1 MSNKTAVM
9 SFKSK
14 INNYAKTHNISAQ
27 AVLQNYLF
35 ERFLERL
42 SISEY
47 QNKFILKG
55 GMLIS
60 NMVGLAV
67 RTTMDMDITIR
78 NMQLEEQQILNALK
92 NISNINLDDEVS
104 FSDFSFTPIRK
115 DDIYGGYCIK
125 FTAGY
130 FSIITPLSIDISTG
144 DKIIPN
150 PQEYFFHSAFENDKS
165 FKLFSYNIESILA
178 EKVQTI
184 ISRGIA
190 STRPRDY
197 YDVYIL
203 CKEKSFSMEIFKK
216 AFSETCKHRG
226 TEYVLDEIK
235 IRLNEIEYSELMK
248 AQWQK
253 YIKQFSYAKEV
264 SYEQLMETLKDLF
277 F

>member
-92 NISNINLDDEVS
+92 NISNINLDDGVS

-130 FSIITPLSIDISTG
+130 FSIITPLSIDIY
-144 DKIIPN
+144 
-150 PQEYFFHSAFENDKS
+150 Q
-165 FKLFSYNIESILA
+165 
-178 EKVQTI
+178 
-184 ISRGIA
+184 
-190 STRPRDY
+190 
-197 YDVYIL
+197 
-203 CKEKSFSMEIFKK
+203 
-216 AFSETCKHRG
+216 
-226 TEYVLDEIK
+226 
-235 IRLNEIEYSELMK
+235 
-248 AQWQK
+248 
-253 YIKQFSYAKEV
+253 
-264 SYEQLMETLKDLF
+264 
-277 F
+277 

>member
-92 NISNINLDDEVS
+92 
-104 FSDFSFTPIRK
+104 T
-115 DDIYGGYCIK
+115 
-125 FTAGY
+125 
-130 FSIITPLSIDISTG
+130 
-144 DKIIPN
+144 
-150 PQEYFFHSAFENDKS
+150 
-165 FKLFSYNIESILA
+165 
-178 EKVQTI
+178 
-184 ISRGIA
+184 
-190 STRPRDY
+190 
-197 YDVYIL
+197 
-203 CKEKSFSMEIFKK
+203 
-216 AFSETCKHRG
+216 
-226 TEYVLDEIK
+226 
-235 IRLNEIEYSELMK
+235 
-248 AQWQK
+248 
-253 YIKQFSYAKEV
+253 
-264 SYEQLMETLKDLF
+264 
-277 F
+277 